1 MSASSLPL
9 YFDGCHGRLYGVHH
23 QPEPAVDRSHGI
35 LFLPP
40 LGQEYKRCHKPLQKL
55 AQDLSRA
62 GFHVLRFDY
71 AGSGDSADLPDWS
84 LDTWRQDG
92 RDALEQ
98 LQARSGARALSAF
111 GIRLGAGVAV
121 ALDRPLAHLVLWDP
135 IGSGAAYLEELE
147 QLNHDL
153 LNRYR
158 HSFRSGNTVRIPSD
172 QLLGHRFPASM
183 RRSLGGWSLD
193 VAGGPPAREALWI
206 ETETT
211 PATADP
217 AQLSGLL
224 AEAENRRHVEARCK
238 WRSLAEI
245 ENIIMGQPVT
255 RQVLLHFKEAS
266 GDPGNGA

>member
-1 MSASSLPL
+1 MSSRSLPL
-9 YFDGCHGRLYGVHH
+9 YFEGRHGRLYGVHH
-23 QPEPAVDRSHGI
+23 APEPTVDRSHGI

-55 AQDLSRA
+55 AQDLAGA

-71 AGSGDSADLPDWS
+71 AGSGDSADLPDWD

-98 LQARSGARALSAF
+98 LQARSGARDLSAL

-121 ALDRPLAHLVLWDP
+121 ALDTPLTHLVLWDP
-135 IGSGAAYLEELE
+135 IGNGAAYLEELE
-147 QLNHDL
+147 QLNRDL
-153 LNRYR
+153 LHRYR
-158 HSFRSGNTVRIPSD
+158 HSYRSGKSVRIPSD
-172 QLLGHRFPASM
+172 QLVGHRFPASM
-183 RRSLGGWSLD
+183 HRSLRHWNLD
-193 VAGGPPAREALWI
+193 AADHAAARQALWI

-211 PATADP
+211 GATADP
-217 AQLSGLL
+217 VGLAGRL
-224 AEAENRRHVEARCK
+224 AEVESRRQVEARCK

-255 RQVLLHFKEAS
+255 RQILLHFREAPD
-266 GDPGNGA
+266 GPGNGA